1 MSDRQR
7 DNPADTG
14 AADTG
19 NVQDQIEEN
28 LRKLY
33 DETLSEQLPDELLQL
48 LKKLEESD
56 TRK

>member
-14 AADTG
+14 AADTR

-33 DETLSEQLPDELLQL
+33 DETLSEQLPEELLQL